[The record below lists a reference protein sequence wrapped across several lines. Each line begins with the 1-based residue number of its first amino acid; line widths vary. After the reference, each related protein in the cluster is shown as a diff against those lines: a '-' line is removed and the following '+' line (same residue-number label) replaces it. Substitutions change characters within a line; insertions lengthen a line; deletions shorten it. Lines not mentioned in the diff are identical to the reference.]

1 MKKFPFLIIAL
12 FVLTSI
18 FSPLLH
24 LKNPEE
30 INLDRRL
37 ENPSFQHL
45 FGTDEVGR
53 DLFSRI
59 IFGSKISIKLCFI
72 SLFFA
77 ITFGGFLG
85 GMAGFSR
92 GIFDFVF
99 SRVIDLLLSLPGILL
114 SILILAFFKRGE
126 LSLITALSL
135 TCWIGYAKT
144 SRIIASRL
152 RKENFVESALIS
164 GAGKFYIWKKHIFPN
179 VFPVLAT
186 QATVGAAG
194 IIMTESALSFLGLG
208 LPPPTPTIGGILSN
222 GCDYIIESPHI
233 VIFSASYLL
242 LFLWALYKSSD
253 VLKENLV

>member
-1 MKKFPFLIIAL
+1 MKRIPFLIIII
-12 FVLTSI
+12 FVAISLL
-18 FSPLLH
+18 SPILH
-24 LKNPEE
+24 LKNPEA
-30 INLDRRL
+30 INLERRL
-37 ENPSFQHL
+37 ESPSFQNIL
-45 FGTDEVGR
+45 GTDELGR

-59 IFGSKISIKLCFI
+59 IYGSKISIKLCFV

-77 ITFGGFLG
+77 IIFGGFLG
-85 GMAGFSR
+85 GMAGFSS

-99 SRVIDLLLSLPGILL
+99 SRIIDLLLSLPGILL

-126 LSLITALSL
+126 FSLIIALTL
-135 TCWIGYAKT
+135 TSWIGYAKT

-152 RKENFVESALIS
+152 RKENFIESALIS
-164 GAGKFYIWKKHIFPN
+164 GAGKFHIWKKHIFPN
-179 VFPVLAT
+179 VFPVLMT

-208 LPPPTPTIGGILSN
+208 LPPPAPTIGGILSN

-233 VIFSASYLL
+233 VICSAIYLL
-242 LFLWALYKSSD
+242 VFLWALYKSAD